1 MPSCAPLLE
10 PERLSIAGLDP
21 VGGSG
26 GEPAMADA
34 SDVEFARGV
43 IRDSLVLLRWA
54 ASADGIDDEQN
65 PLVPDTLKPAM
76 AAAVEEVHDG
86 AFTRALR
93 ILDGE
98 DPAFSQDDVR
108 AALDS
113 VGWSGASRAFK
124 EQALN
129 EGGREEVMGAVERGG
144 PKPRGKVWKKFL
156 KLLNIALGSLSIV
169 PGVEQIKELKDFAET
184 ASEE

>member
-1 MPSCAPLLE
+1 
-10 PERLSIAGLDP
+10 
-21 VGGSG
+21 
-26 GEPAMADA
+26 MADA
-34 SDVEFARGV
+34 SDVAFAREV
-43 IRDSLVLLRWA
+43 IRNSLVALRWA
-54 ASADGIDDEQN
+54 ASPEGIDDEQN
-65 PLVPDTLKPAM
+65 PVISHTLKPAM
-76 AAAVEEVHDG
+76 AAAVEEVHGG
-86 AFTRALR
+86 AFARALR

-98 DPAFSQDDVR
+98 DPDFSEDDVR

-129 EGGREEVMGAVERGG
+129 EGGREEVMGAVEGGG

-156 KLLNIALGSLSIV
+156 KLLNIALGSLSII
-169 PGVEQIKELKDFAET
+169 PGVEQLKELKDFAET